1 VTVRVGEKCIHEI
14 KRTGNS
20 YTFTMPPVLTAF
32 SVLADDISYFT
43 VVVIIYLLEK
53 MTFKNKQV
61 QWGHN
66 RSGQRC

>member
-1 VTVRVGEKCIHEI
+1 
-14 KRTGNS
+14 
-20 YTFTMPPVLTAF
+20 MPPVLTAF

-61 QWGHN
+61 Q
-66 RSGQRC
+66 